1 MRGRESLAKT
11 IGFAE
16 VSQICANHQINIKDW
31 RSTTGS
37 FAKQLFFINDEL
49 LLRVSAT
56 PMAREQERFHRI
68 AALSMVPR
76 IKHVGV
82 LEQEAGPVYYTLLT
96 LLPGA
101 DFVNSYGGTT
111 VAQQQQLGQAVAA
124 FLDSLHSYRGTH
136 YDIGLYVPALPVFP
150 GTWRAGNQHS
160 WERLEQGAAA
170 LQLQPVS
177 QRLVAEAFQF
187 LRASIG
193 VLDYQ
198 TGPTLL
204 HNDFHPKN
212 ILLHQGYFSGVIDW
226 ECSQY
231 GEADFELCHLIHWC
245 VYPPHPNIDFRAFL
259 HALLQA
265 APQCT
270 RVPALAERLTLYQVE
285 HEIQQLIW
293 HGSLA
298 AAERVPRMVHWLA
311 GGVEALLR
319 EVS

>member
-1 MRGRESLAKT
+1 MAKT

-16 VSQICANHQINIKDW
+16 VSQICANHQIKIKDW
-31 RSTTGS
+31 HSTTGS
-37 FAKQLFFINDEL
+37 FDKQIFFINDEL

-56 PMAREQERFHRI
+56 TMGREQERFRRI
-68 AALSMVPR
+68 AALPRVPQ

-82 LEQEAGPVYYTLLT
+82 LERAAGPVYYTLLT
-96 LLPGA
+96 LLPGD
-101 DFVNSYGGTT
+101 DFVNGYGGTT

-124 FLDSLHSYRGTH
+124 FLDSLHTYRGTH
-136 YDIGLYVPALPVFP
+136 YDIGLYVPALPQFA
-150 GTWRAGNQHS
+150 GTWCVGHQHY

-170 LQLQPVS
+170 LQFQPDS
-177 QRLVAEAFQF
+177 ERIVAEAFRF
-187 LRASIG
+187 LRASIS

-212 ILLHQGYFSGVIDW
+212 ILLHEGCFSGVIDW

-245 VYPPHPNIDFRAFL
+245 AYPPHPGIDFRAFL
-259 HALLQA
+259 RALFQA
-265 APQCT
+265 APRCT
-270 RVPALAERLTLYQVE
+270 QVPALAERLTLYQVE

-293 HGSLA
+293 HGERA
-298 AAERVPRMVHWLA
+298 EAERMPRLVRWLA
-311 GGVEALLR
+311 GRVENLLR
-319 EVS
+319 EVIGDDHD